1 MIAPELMNVQ
11 PQSMFQKV
19 YAYSSSFKCTF
30 ITTIVLLGVAAVLA
44 IVLSTINCSWYYYSE
59 AIFACI
65 FLFFFMIA
73 LLIVG
78 VGFAIAAGITYCN
91 ATSQINNIDLIRL
104 YQQQQQQQQQPY
116 MPPQTN
122 NNYGYVQQM

>member
-1 MIAPELMNVQ
+1 MNVQ
-11 PQSMFQKV
+11 PQSTFQKV
-19 YAYSSSFKCTF
+19 YAYSSGFKCTF
-30 ITTIVLLGVAAVLA
+30 ITTIVICGVAAVLG
-44 IVLSTINCSWYYYSE
+44 IVLSTIDCSCYNSDGACG
-59 AIFACI
+59 AIIGCI
-65 FLFFFMIA
+65 FLFFILIA

-122 NNYGYVQQM
+122 NDYGYVQQM

>member
-65 FLFFFMIA
+65 FLFFFNSRSGLRHSSRDHI
-73 LLIVG
+73 LQRHQ
-78 VGFAIAAGITYCN
+78 
-91 ATSQINNIDLIRL
+91 SD
-104 YQQQQQQQQQPY
+104 QQY
-116 MPPQTN
+116 
-122 NNYGYVQQM
+122 